1 MRAPWGSWVYSSGAW
16 VSNTNPISINNVY
29 GNAGNIQ
36 IAALAYPGSIS
47 YGVTATDGGG
57 AFTYLTTASAGLS
70 LLHIF
75 ARILTNGNTHTVTA
89 TSSGGMGSGSYRRMQ
104 VYIVANPMNV
114 SVSDLSTMYK
124 VRNYSDAGLGYGATT
139 YFPDCTALKISGG
152 SRLDIGVTWREYD
165 YQSGAQSGYSLPWM
179 SWDTA
184 NVNGLGS
191 TPYYAYSNGDGVGW
205 GSGTT
210 SRTLEDIGRY
220 NYSFSSGNNWADGGF
235 GAIPY
240 YNKCPNYS
248 TNPTTYPQLNSFLGA
263 ISFVIPNYGGTQMV
277 L

>member
-1 MRAPWGSWVYSSGAW
+1 MRSPWGSWVYSSGAW
-16 VSNTNPISINNVY
+16 VNNTNPISINNVY
-29 GNAGNIQ
+29 GNAGDIQ

-47 YGVTATDGGG
+47 YNVSATDGGG
-57 AFTYLTTASAGLS
+57 AFTYLTTATAGIS

-89 TSSGGMGSGSYRRMQ
+89 TSSGSMSSNDYRRVQ
-104 VYIVANPMNV
+104 VYIVANPMKV
-114 SVSDLSTMYK
+114 SVSDLSTMYR
-124 VRNYSDAGLGYGATT
+124 VRNYTDVGLGYGATT
-139 YFPDCTALKISGG
+139 YFPDCTTLKTSGG

-165 YQSGAQSGYSLPWM
+165 IQSGAQSGYSTPWE
-179 SWDTA
+179 SWATA

-191 TPYYAYSNGDGVGW
+191 TPYYAYSNGNGVGW
-205 GSGTT
+205 GSGAT

-235 GAIPY
+235 GTIPY
-240 YNKCPNYS
+240 SNKCFNYNTS
-248 TNPTTYPQLNSFLGA
+248 VYVQLPSFLGA
-263 ISFVIPNYGGTQMV
+263 VSFVIPNYGGTQMV